1 MPMTRRALVYGAP
14 LFLAGCAVQQMPP
27 GSGMNGAGQVADPR
41 YESIYG
47 AIDSEPFPVEAIDLT
62 QVAPQFLRQEVV
74 YRSHESPG
82 TVIVDPND
90 RFLYLIQGGDRA
102 LRYGVGVGR
111 VEAFNFRGEA
121 RIGRKAEW
129 PRWTPTPDMIA
140 REPERY
146 GPYSGGMA
154 GGEGNPLGARAL
166 YLYKDGRDTHYRLH
180 GTIEPWTIGTK
191 VSSGCVRL
199 MNQDIIDLYQRVPVG
214 AKVIVLPAQASGAD
228 EASEPQGEESPGSP
242 GGPGYPAEGPGYP
255 PERSGYPPEG
265 PGYPPQGFG
274 YPQYF

>member
-111 VEAFNFRGEA
+111 GAGLNFRG
-121 RIGRKAEW
+121 
-129 PRWTPTPDMIA
+129 
-140 REPERY
+140 
-146 GPYSGGMA
+146 
-154 GGEGNPLGARAL
+154 
-166 YLYKDGRDTHYRLH
+166 
-180 GTIEPWTIGTK
+180 
-191 VSSGCVRL
+191 
-199 MNQDIIDLYQRVPVG
+199 Q
-214 AKVIVLPAQASGAD
+214 
-228 EASEPQGEESPGSP
+228 
-242 GGPGYPAEGPGYP
+242 
-255 PERSGYPPEG
+255 
-265 PGYPPQGFG
+265 
-274 YPQYF
+274 

>member
-1 MPMTRRALVYGAP
+1 MPMTRRTLVYGAP
-14 LFLAGCAVQQMPP
+14 LFLAGCAVQQTPP
-27 GSGMNGAGQVADPR
+27 GGGLSGAGGVADIS

-62 QVAPQFLRQEVV
+62 QVAPQFLRQEVF
-74 YRSHESPG
+74 YRTHESPG
-82 TVIVDPND
+82 TVVVDPND

-180 GTIEPWTIGTK
+180 GTIEPTTIGTK

-199 MNQDIIDLYQRVPVG
+199 MNQDIIDLYRHVPIG
-214 AKVIVLPAQASGAD
+214 AKVVVLPAQPSGAD
-228 EASEPQGEESPGSP
+228 EASEPPGEEAPAYP
-242 GGPGYPAEGPGYP
+242 REEPGYPRAEPAYPREEMGYP
-255 PERSGYPPEG
+255 PAEPD
-265 PGYPPQGFG
+265 